1 MRPKKRRSKLSE
13 KRYIRE
19 TGQETRIAAIIEPV
33 AEDLGYHL
41 VRVRVLPLNGC
52 TLQIMAE
59 DDDGNF
65 SIADCEKL
73 SQEINPVLDVEDPID
88 RAYHLEV
95 SSPGVDRPLVR
106 ARDFERWTGHEAR
119 IELSQMIDGRKRFRG
134 ILEGVEGDQ
143 IVINLPDVPMGADPI
158 VRLPLSGLAEA
169 KLIMTDALLEA
180 ARVAQENDTSLDDP
194 DLEQVEDNSEETN

>member
-1 MRPKKRRSKLSE
+1 MDQ

-19 TGQETRIAAIIEPV
+19 TGQETRIAAIIAPV

-52 TLQIMAE
+52 TLQVMAE
-59 DDDGNF
+59 DDQGNF
-65 SIADCEKL
+65 AIADCEKL

-106 ARDFERWTGHEAR
+106 ARDFERWAGHEAK
-119 IELSQMIDGRKRFRG
+119 IELADMIGGRKRFRG
-134 ILEGVEGDQ
+134 QIEGVDGDE
-143 IVINLPDVPMGADPI
+143 IVLQLPDVAVGADPI
-158 VRLPLSGLAEA
+158 VRLPLSSLAEA
-169 KLIMTDALLEA
+169 KLVLTDALLEA
-180 ARVAQENDTSLDDP
+180 ARLAQQNDPDLDDP
-194 DLEQVEDNSEETN
+194 DVETIEISQQENN

>member
-1 MRPKKRRSKLSE
+1 MDN

-19 TGQETRIAAIIEPV
+19 TGQETRIAAIIAPV

-52 TLQIMAE
+52 TLQVMAE
-59 DDDGNF
+59 DDEGNF
-65 SIADCEKL
+65 AIADCEKL

-95 SSPGVDRPLVR
+95 SSPGIDRPLVR
-106 ARDFERWTGHEAR
+106 ARDFTRWVGHEAK
-119 IELSQMIDGRKRFRG
+119 IELADMIGGRKRFRG
-134 ILEGVEGDQ
+134 RIEGMEDDH
-143 IVINLPDVPMGADPI
+143 IVINLPDVPTGADPI
-158 VRLPLSGLAEA
+158 VRLPISSLAEA

-180 ARVAQENDTSLDDP
+180 ARIAQQDDP
-194 DLEQVEDNSEETN
+194 DFDDPDVETIEISQEENN